1 MKTLKILLLFALT
14 ALITPAFSQDAEI
27 KLQEFTLQIPTVN
40 KLVIRPVGAPVRHV
54 FEPDTVPQLAQT
66 VYYELR
72 RADGRSVEIG
82 NKVIPIA
89 MYNIVYRYVQGNV
102 TPSDISTLNYFF
114 QLSDWPLVAVMP
126 DENE

>member
-1 MKTLKILLLFALT
+1 MKTLSIFLLLAASAFV
-14 ALITPAFSQDAEI
+14 TPAFSQDAEI

-54 FEPDTVPQLAQT
+54 FEPDTVPVLAQN

-82 NKVIPIA
+82 NKVIPIQ

-126 DENE
+126 EETE